1 MVYNTQLTPELRDL
15 ANSIQEAAKRAGLDF
30 FETIFEL
37 VDYKQLNEIAAY
49 GGFPTRYPHWRFGMD
64 YERLSKSYTYGL
76 SVIYEMVINNDP
88 CYAYLLRA
96 NNMVSQKTVIAH
108 VFGHCDFFKNN
119 YWFSKT
125 NRKML
130 DQMANHA
137 SVIRRFIEDVGQDEV
152 EDYIDCCLSLENLID
167 IYAPFN
173 QSARNLEPA
182 NYEDE
187 TEHYRGEP
195 VHKLTS
201 SRKYMD
207 SYINP
212 NEFLE
217 GQKAKSEEKA
227 KRKKNFPEN
236 PERDVLKFLLEYAPL
251 NSWQKRVLGIIR
263 DESYYFAP
271 QGQTKIL
278 NEGWATYW
286 HSRMMTELHPL
297 QDSEIIDYCDQHSGV
312 VAAAPGQLNPY
323 KLGLELLRHI
333 KRRWDKG
340 QFGID
345 YVNCEDPKK
354 RAEWDMQLGLGD
366 KKLME
371 VRKVHNDIT
380 FIDAFL
386 DEDFCHE
393 HKLFLYDYDRRN
405 NRYVITNRKFGEIKH
420 ALLGQLTNFGQ
431 PIILVK
437 DGNFKNRNELL
448 LEHQHEG
455 TDLKHEFT
463 TECLRNLFKV
473 WQRPV
478 HIETIIEDVKRRVSY
493 DGSSHNVEKI

>member
-1 MVYNTQLTPELRDL
+1 MVFNTQLTPELRDIASQL
-15 ANSIQEAAKRAGLDF
+15 HAAARGAGLDF

-49 GGFPTRYPHWRFGMD
+49 GGFPTRYPHWRFGME

-96 NNMVSQKTVIAH
+96 NNLVSQKTVIAH

-119 YWFSKT
+119 YWFTKT

-137 SVIRRFIEDVGQDEV
+137 SIVRRYIEDVGHDEV
-152 EDYIDCCLSLENLID
+152 EDFIDCALSLENLID

-173 QSARNLEPA
+173 QPRRAAPVE
-182 NYEDE
+182 EE
-187 TEHYRGEP
+187 EHYRAEP
-195 VHKLTS
+195 VHKLQS
-201 SRKYMD
+201 KKYMD
-207 SYINP
+207 SYVNP
-212 NEFLE
+212 KDFLDQQA
-217 GQKAKSEEKA
+217 QKQEERVKKKKS
-227 KRKKNFPEN
+227 FPEQL
-236 PERDVLKFLLEYAPL
+236 ERDVLKFLIDYAPL
-251 NSWQKRVLGIIR
+251 NNWQKRILGIIR

-286 HSRMMTELHPL
+286 HSRMMTEIHPL

-312 VAAAPGQLNPY
+312 VASAPGQLNPY

-340 QFGID
+340 QFGIE
-345 YVNCEDPKK
+345 YVNCDDPKK
-354 RAEWDMQLGLGD
+354 RSEWDTQVGLGD
-366 KKLME
+366 QKLME
-371 VRKVHNDIT
+371 VRRIHNDIT
-380 FIDAFL
+380 FIDGFL

-393 HKLFLYDYDRRN
+393 NKLFLYDFDRRN
-405 NRYVITNRKFGEIKH
+405 NRYVISNRNFAEIKH
-420 ALLGQLTNFGQ
+420 QLLSQLTNFGQ
-431 PIILVK
+431 PIICVK

-448 LEHQHEG
+448 LEHLHEG
-455 TDLKHEFT
+455 NDLKHEFT
-463 TECLRNLFKV
+463 LECLRSLFKV

-478 HIETIIEDVKRRVSY
+478 HIETIIEDVKRRVSF
-493 DGSSHNVEKI
+493 DGSSHTVEKI

>member
-1 MVYNTQLTPELRDL
+1 MVYNTQLTPELRD
-15 ANSIQEAAKRAGLDF
+15 IAASLYTAARGAGLDF

-49 GGFPTRYPHWRFGMD
+49 GGFPTRYPHWRFGME

-88 CYAYLLRA
+88 TYAYLLRA

-108 VFGHCDFFKNN
+108 VFGHGDFFKNN
-119 YWFSKT
+119 YWFSRT

-137 SVIRRFIEDVGQDEV
+137 SVIRRYIEDVGHDEV
-152 EDYIDCCLSLENLID
+152 EDFVDCCLSLENLID

-173 QSARNLEPA
+173 QPTRRPEPP
-182 NYEDE
+182 DE
-187 TEHYRGEP
+187 EESYRADP
-195 VHKLTS
+195 VNKLRS
-201 SRKYMD
+201 KKYMD

-212 NEFLE
+212 KDFLDSQQ
-217 GQKAKSEEKA
+217 QKQDEKV
-227 KRKKNFPEN
+227 KKKHGFPETL
-236 PERDVLKFLLEYAPL
+236 ERDVLKFLIEYAPL
-251 NSWQKRVLGIIR
+251 NNWQKRVLGIVR

-286 HSRMMTELHPL
+286 HSRMMTEIHPL
-297 QDSEIIDYCDQHSGV
+297 ADSEIIDYCDQHSGV

-345 YVNCEDPKK
+345 YVNCDDPKT
-354 RAEWDMQLGLGD
+354 RADWDKQTMLGD
-366 KKLME
+366 KKLLE
-371 VRKVHNDIT
+371 VRRIHNDIT
-380 FIDAFL
+380 FIDGYL

-393 HKLFLYDYDRRN
+393 HKLFIYDFDRRN
-405 NRYVITNRKFGEIKH
+405 NRYVISNRNFAEIKH
-420 ALLGQLTNFGQ
+420 QMLSQLTNFGQ
-431 PIILVK
+431 PIICVK

-448 LEHQHEG
+448 LEHLHEG
-455 TDLKHEFT
+455 NDLKHDFT
-463 TECLRNLFKV
+463 LECLKNLFKV

-478 HIETIIEDVKRRVSY
+478 HIETIIEDVKRRVSF
-493 DGSSHNVEKI
+493 DGSSHSVEKM